1 MKYSAIIFGLIGII
15 GIIEANYAFGMWE
28 PETPV
33 RLFEQSQTVFVGI
46 ITSVNPIEF
55 ERSNSYNVEENG
67 IPRTVVENY
76 TQTLDQYTVNIEEFV
91 KNPQEFHTI
100 TMLEAT
106 VGGVPGMS
114 VSIGGF
120 ELGDRVLFYVPKLDG
135 TNQYSPES
143 FKIPE
148 NCEAQSLA
156 EMPRMQMGDS
166 FSIIQEGIERKDNL
180 IANKSA
186 EFVYQKDMR
195 TLDAKSFDFQITI
208 RKKSDT
214 GNFDKSV
221 LSERIQSES
230 KPCQWISTAKVEF
243 IPQKGQYEIWA
254 NIIEDTSTQ
263 TFARSFS
270 VDDVE
275 FGKIQSPLK
284 QFNLGISVDKIKCKD
299 NLVLIQKYDGSPACV
314 KPESIL
320 NLIERGWAQNTTQEN
335 ISSMMERGNIAMGF
349 NQTRI
354 MHHFMATPTGGKIMI
369 VAINENDTKT
379 INEIRDHVKDIEYE
393 FSQGNFTKPFFIHD
407 QIVPGAQAM
416 AENKDKIQ
424 YSTMQIDRGSVLIL
438 ATNDT
443 ELLDSIQQFMD
454 FQSSQHI
461 GH

>member
-1 MKYSAIIFGLIGII
+1 M
-15 GIIEANYAFGMWE
+15 
-28 PETPV
+28 
-33 RLFEQSQTVFVGI
+33 
-46 ITSVNPIEF
+46 
-55 ERSNSYNVEENG
+55 
-67 IPRTVVENY
+67 
-76 TQTLDQYTVNIEEFV
+76 
-91 KNPQEFHTI
+91 
-100 TMLEAT
+100 
-106 VGGVPGMS
+106 
-114 VSIGGF
+114 
-120 ELGDRVLFYVPKLDG
+120 
-135 TNQYSPES
+135 
-143 FKIPE
+143 
-148 NCEAQSLA
+148 
-156 EMPRMQMGDS
+156 
-166 FSIIQEGIERKDNL
+166 
-180 IANKSA
+180 
-186 EFVYQKDMR
+186 
-195 TLDAKSFDFQITI
+195 
-208 RKKSDT
+208 
-214 GNFDKSV
+214 
-221 LSERIQSES
+221 
-230 KPCQWISTAKVEF
+230 
-243 IPQKGQYEIWA
+243 
-254 NIIEDTSTQ
+254 
-263 TFARSFS
+263 
-270 VDDVE
+270 
-275 FGKIQSPLK
+275 
-284 QFNLGISVDKIKCKD
+284 GISVDKIKCKD

-443 ELLDSIQQFMD
+443 ELLDSIQQFME